1 MTPPRID
8 IDHTPDD
15 EARYDADRRRRRGTC
30 WECGGTWYG
39 RAGTCSTEGCPNAPD
54 HCDETCE
61 DWEAGRC

>member
-39 RAGTCSTEGCPNAPD
+39 QAGTCETSNCPNAPD
-54 HCDETCE
+54 YE
-61 DWEAGRC
+61 DAAAAEESSR